1 MKKIKILTSVIII
14 LLMNFFS
21 YYSNATLAPMS
32 EISIKIINVNNED
45 YNISF
50 KFKDN
55 INEESLNEIKKIFN
69 IKKENDEEKNI
80 ITFYYIGGYVSNS
93 LDKLIIEDCK
103 GNKKEFE
110 IEYKNYEGFNQT
122 TSIIAYEYDAETT
135 NLIDKS
141 QEIIDKY
148 KIQDNKFNL
157 NHYKKDIYKDSYIKD
172 DFYILKASFLC
183 LILGIIILILKILSK
198 NNKIS
203 IINFLVIFF
212 IIILNYLFYPNFTIF
227 GIIIYII
234 NLIYQIIKLKK
245 INKLNINTI
254 SLLLCETLLV
264 SIILDYNNKYIFIA
278 A

>member
-1 MKKIKILTSVIII
+1 MFMVALS
-14 LLMNFFS
+14 
-21 YYSNATLAPMS
+21 
-32 EISIKIINVNNED
+32 
-45 YNISF
+45 
-50 KFKDN
+50 
-55 INEESLNEIKKIFN
+55 
-69 IKKENDEEKNI
+69 
-80 ITFYYIGGYVSNS
+80 
-93 LDKLIIEDCK
+93 
-103 GNKKEFE
+103 
-110 IEYKNYEGFNQT
+110 

-148 KIQDNKFNL
+148 KVQDNKFNS
-157 NHYKKDIYKDSYIKD
+157 NHYKKDIYNDSYIKD
-172 DFYILKASFLC
+172 DFYILKISFLC

-203 IINFLVIFF
+203 IINFLVNFF

>member
-1 MKKIKILTSVIII
+1 MKKIKILTAVIII
-14 LLMNFFS
+14 LLMNSFS

-148 KIQDNKFNL
+148 K
-157 NHYKKDIYKDSYIKD
+157 
-172 DFYILKASFLC
+172 
-183 LILGIIILILKILSK
+183 
-198 NNKIS
+198 
-203 IINFLVIFF
+203 
-212 IIILNYLFYPNFTIF
+212 FYPNFTIF

-254 SLLLCETLLV
+254 SLLICETILV
-264 SIILDYNNKYIFIA
+264 FIILYYNDDYIFIA